1 MSTFGL
7 FTMPDFESISA
18 NTSDGSSGGE
28 RRLMMG
34 ASGALIFL
42 QIVIVFIGIGLAI
55 SMHLLKLLVRL
66 IGEGWLTAVLTVL
79 EASWCITTIIVAIF
93 IRPIALFIAAL
104 ICLGFAFNIKRHLF
118 EGKKLPVFEAQPISN
133 HAAPLQATAQ
143 EKEDVEKGRDYKR
156 MDELSH
162 VNKPGDNHAQ
172 GYQAVV
178 H

>member
-1 MSTFGL
+1 
-7 FTMPDFESISA
+7 MPDFESISVQ
-18 NTSDGSSGGE
+18 NGDGNSGGE

-34 ASGALIFL
+34 VSGALVFL

-79 EASWCITTIIVAIF
+79 EATWCITTIIIAIF

-104 ICLGFAFNIKRHLF
+104 ICLGLAFNIKRHLF
-118 EGKKLPVFEAQPISN
+118 DGKTLPAVKAQPISN
-133 HAAPLQATAQ
+133 HAAPPQATVH
-143 EKEDVEKGRDYKR
+143 EKEDIEKGGGYKR
-156 MDELSH
+156 MDEHSH
-162 VNKPGDNHAQ
+162 VNKQGDDHFQN
-172 GYQAVV
+172 YQAVV